1 MQKDDKQADSLS
13 PEVQDVMRSLLSA
26 IRSVKLYPPNNPVY
40 SQSVAKAFKELDKY
54 LTTAPDFSI
63 SVHKTYFAFRRNA
76 VGKDGELN
84 KAIAQDLFA
93 KGVREM
99 IFIPGMKES
108 ELLELCR
115 VLALSSE
122 GMALKSGISSI
133 LWEKGAEHIKV
144 TEAGLDEV
152 LTSQEERDQA
162 GKAAAEPLGGNDDA
176 SKEGKKKVFSGRT
189 LVLGELMN
197 DPSGFGASMVDLA
210 KQTRGADESVEDRL
224 FTLYQEAG
232 RKIEEEK
239 PNESDTLFQGLANS
253 ALTIESPLREG
264 LIAGKLYGDL
274 DAEMSD
280 QEDAEEE
287 VHLPSPLQEIQTGR
301 FSSSWNTQQVSTLLK
316 KAAAKKSAP
325 STPLPPPSP
334 AQIAVAPLPPD
345 LTEIAKQLA
354 EYSPEEMTV
363 LEAVGNLGME
373 PDIIEASVR
382 TLLSLLDQVKNPF
395 RTGPSEKEVALFS
408 GVVHQLEDLLIYL
421 LKKKDF
427 DFAGQIIEA
436 FHRPVEPAFHPR
448 MMEALKKTAPR
459 NIIVLAIEDLRKQPK
474 ESAAYQS
481 AYAYVSTLSA
491 QAVDIILEL
500 LATEEEKTKRIFL
513 LELVKDIGRD
523 QIALLGERLSDSRW
537 YFVRNIVILLGESK
551 SDQAIA
557 MLRKAADHEHIR
569 IREEVVRSLVSIGGK
584 KAAAVMAKFLR
595 DKDDSIQ
602 MAAIRAFSEL
612 PGLVAEETTPLLTFL
627 EDRPITRKDHE
638 LTLQAIRALGMVGG
652 RDAAVFLKRYEQ
664 RRWWKSRKL
673 QQELKDAALLAM
685 AGITER
691 GKHGGREKG

>member
-1 MQKDDKQADSLS
+1 MEKDNKQADALP
-13 PEVQDVMRSLLSA
+13 PEVQEVMRSLVSA

-40 SQSVAKAFKELDKY
+40 SQSVTKAFKELDKY
-54 LTTAPDFSI
+54 LSAASDFSI
-63 SVHKTYFAFRRNA
+63 SINKTYFAFRRYP

-93 KGVREM
+93 KGVREI
-99 IFIPGMKES
+99 IFIPGMAEP
-108 ELLELCR
+108 ELLALCQA
-115 VLALSSE
+115 LALSSE
-122 GMALKSGISSI
+122 GMAVKSGISSI

-152 LTSQEERDQA
+152 ITSQEEKDRLNKAVPGQVVGIDSASQA
-162 GKAAAEPLGGNDDA
+162 E
-176 SKEGKKKVFSGRT
+176 KKKVFSGRT
-189 LVLGELMN
+189 LVLGELLV

-239 PNESDTLFQGLANS
+239 PNESETLFQGLADS

-264 LIAGKLYGDL
+264 LIAGKLYGDM

-280 QEDAEEE
+280 KAAESDE
-287 VHLPSPLQEIQTGR
+287 HFPSPLHEIQTGR

-316 KAAAKKSAP
+316 KAAAKKAA
-325 STPLPPPSP
+325 PPSP
-334 AQIAVAPLPPD
+334 PSTEQLAVVPLPPD

-354 EYSPEEMTV
+354 VYSPEEMTE
-363 LEAVGNLGME
+363 LEAVGNMGME
-373 PDIIEASVR
+373 TDIIEASVR
-382 TLLSLLDQVKNPF
+382 TLLSLLNQVKNPYH
-395 RTGPSEKEVALFS
+395 TSTTDKEKDFFS

-436 FHRPVEPAFHPR
+436 FRRPVDPAFQPR

-459 NIIVLAIEDLRKQPK
+459 SIVVLAIDDLWKQPK
-474 ESAAYQS
+474 ESAAHQS
-481 AYAYVSTLSA
+481 AYAYVSALSA
-491 QAVDIILEL
+491 QAVDVILEL
-500 LATEEEKTKRIFL
+500 LATEENKEKRLFL

-523 QIALLGERLSDSRW
+523 HIALLGEHLSDERW
-537 YFVRNIVILLGESK
+537 YFVRNIVSILGECK
-551 SDQAIA
+551 TDQALA
-557 MLRKAADHEHIR
+557 MLRKAADHANLR
-569 IREEVVRSLVSIGGK
+569 IREEVIRSLLTIGGK

-602 MAAIRAFSEL
+602 ITAIRAFMEL
-612 PGLVAEETTPLLTFL
+612 TGIVAEEATPLLTYL
-627 EDRPITRKDHE
+627 EDRPITRKEHE
-638 LTLQAIRALGMVGG
+638 GTLEAIKALGVIGG
-652 RDAAVFLKRYEQ
+652 REAATFLKRYEH

-673 QQELKDAALLAM
+673 QQELMDAALKAM
-685 AGITER
+685 EEIKER
-691 GKHGGREKG
+691 GKRGGRAKG